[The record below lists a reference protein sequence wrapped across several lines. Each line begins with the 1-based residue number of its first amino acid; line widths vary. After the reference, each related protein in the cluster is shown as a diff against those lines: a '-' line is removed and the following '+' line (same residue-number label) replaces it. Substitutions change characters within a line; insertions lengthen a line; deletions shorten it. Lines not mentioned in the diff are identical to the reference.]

1 MIRLLLTLLIAFVPL
16 AKGQLSEAAQTAVLD
31 YPISQLLEKFMS
43 TEDATYIPTLTSR
56 CSALLGLFVGLSAE
70 NGLDVGPLEGVS
82 EQMLTVALNVAINN
96 QKGKK
101 GQLDEAE
108 MNEIKQRVGSDFDS
122 YMKVYGERFQ
132 SNKLATGDYWSSD
145 EPMVGDIT
153 TCRNVASML
162 SLTNVPYP
170 FDKTVP
176 QLMEEQKSG
185 GGNRSLARE
194 ELAMRCGGLLA
205 KLTQQQGAD
214 GIAVNQDELAEAG
227 MFGKLFGSLS
237 FQRIYPDRELNEE
250 AFWLHV
256 DEYVGP
262 EVGAKGEVYAKWINS
277 AGLTGATLQDKDHAF
292 TVDYDNCREIGG
304 MMIEAS
310 Q

>member
-1 MIRLLLTLLIAFVPL
+1 MARLILMLLVL
-16 AKGQLSEAAQTAVLD
+16 ALSIGAQASEDTVLD
-31 YPISQLLEKFMS
+31 YPVSQLLEKFMS

-56 CSALLGLFVGLSAE
+56 CSALLGLFVGLSTE

-96 QKGKK
+96 QKVRK

-108 MNEIKQRVGSDFDS
+108 MNEVRQRVGSDFDS
-122 YMKVYGERFQ
+122 FMKVYGERFQ

-185 GGNRSLARE
+185 GGNRRLARE

-214 GIAVNQDELAEAG
+214 GMAVNQDELAEAD

-237 FQRIYPDRELNEE
+237 FQRMYPDRELNEE
-250 AFWLHV
+250 TFWPHV

-262 EVGAKGEVYAKWINS
+262 EVGARGEVYAKWINS

-292 TVDYDNCREIGG
+292 TVDYDNCREIGR